1 MKKAIIIGI
10 ITVAIMGGLIYVG
23 FKHED
28 DIYRYYQYDVLHVK
42 DNIEYQKNDYYKK
55 QNYSFVQN
63 TEDFIAKDK
72 NHLKNIFYTIVNSGN
87 SKFTF
92 YCDDSYKTCT
102 KDVVEFVKNKPY
114 LSSLNDFV
122 HPYNSFTDL
131 TANYDKF
138 GKITVKVNYL
148 YSKEEI
154 TELDVLVKQII
165 DKNIKAKM
173 DEKKKIK
180 AIHDYIIK
188 NSKYATDDYRKKHPD
203 QSFNKATDLLKNK
216 YGLCSAYADTMAIFL
231 NELGFDNYKIT
242 NESHIWNLV
251 KVKKKWL
258 HLDLT
263 WDDPVTKN
271 GKDKLENMFF
281 LIDSKQLK
289 KLKVEKHNFDKEM
302 FKEAN

>member
-1 MKKAIIIGI
+1 MKKAIIICLL
-10 ITVAIMGGLIYVG
+10 TLLVMGSLIYFG

-42 DNIEYQKNDYYKK
+42 DNIQLEKNEYFKK
-55 QNYSFVQN
+55 QNYEYVQN

-87 SKFTF
+87 KSFTF
-92 YCDDSYKTCT
+92 YCDDGYKTCT
-102 KDVVEFVKNKPY
+102 TDVVNFVNDKEH

-122 HPYNSFTDL
+122 HPFNSFTDV

-148 YSKEEI
+148 YTKEEI
-154 TELDVLVKQII
+154 NETLVIVKQII
-165 DKNIKAKM
+165 DKNIKNKM
-173 DEKKKIK
+173 DDKTKIK
-180 AIHDYIIK
+180 TIHDYIIK

-203 QSFNKATDLLKNK
+203 QSYNKAIDLLKNK
-216 YGLCSAYADTMAIFL
+216 YGLCGAYSDTMAIFL
-231 NELGFDNYKIT
+231 SELGYDNYKIT
-242 NESHIWNLV
+242 STSHIWNLV
-251 KVKKKWL
+251 KIKKKWL

-271 GKDKLENMFF
+271 GKDKLEHMFF
-281 LIDSKQLK
+281 LIDNKKLK
-289 KLKVEKHNFDKEM
+289 KLKVEKHEYDKEI